1 MRTDLTVAFDAL
13 APLCDVAA
21 PLCESAGS
29 GGLDVPHDLRGICTQ
44 IGLPQTRAGD
54 VERTLAAGQM
64 VGVFLKAS
72 ELTWQTTN
80 KALAAQLAALLRGA
94 DLYRRRVHRDKDVV
108 EVVLTKPPAP
118 SQVSRQLEGMLAGT
132 WGLRD
137 TKQLLPA
144 IAESASTSFSVM
156 TPFLDEVGA
165 AVVLNLFARADV
177 PDKCLVLRT
186 MPDGNPPPGL
196 ASVRRGLC
204 ELGVAVVNFRL
215 DRPDAS
221 GNETFHA
228 KVVLADAASAYVGS
242 TNMHKWSFEYSLELG
257 LYVRGR
263 AATRIADILLAIR
276 AVSIAMP

>member
-94 DLYRRRVHRDKDVV
+94 DLYRRRV
-108 EVVLTKPPAP
+108 
-118 SQVSRQLEGMLAGT
+118 VSGQ
-132 WGLRD
+132 
-137 TKQLLPA
+137 
-144 IAESASTSFSVM
+144 
-156 TPFLDEVGA
+156 
-165 AVVLNLFARADV
+165 
-177 PDKCLVLRT
+177 
-186 MPDGNPPPGL
+186 
-196 ASVRRGLC
+196 
-204 ELGVAVVNFRL
+204 
-215 DRPDAS
+215 
-221 GNETFHA
+221 
-228 KVVLADAASAYVGS
+228 
-242 TNMHKWSFEYSLELG
+242 
-257 LYVRGR
+257 
-263 AATRIADILLAIR
+263 
-276 AVSIAMP
+276 